1 MTALEETAIILL
13 GLFHVCNSGG
23 NVVEE
28 WSKT

>member
-1 MTALEETAIILL
+1 MTALEETAMIVL